1 MLATYSF
8 HNKNTLEYLNL
19 ARSRI
24 NMLKTMFTI
33 YNAIEIE
40 IEQKTFNKFKFHVL
54 SYYKDFIRKF
64 ESTDNWNTKHFE
76 KAHIYRIKIFY
87 PQTNKRIDYIKQI
100 YTYNKRDVNLYAI
113 NAILKREKMLNTENS
128 LLKKKI
134 TIAYFAEATNL

>member
-1 MLATYSF
+1 MQQLIAVITSLLLKLAPKILQTTIAILNFIMLATYSF
-8 HNKNTLEYLNL
+8 HNKNTLEYPNL

-64 ESTDNWNTKHFE
+64 ESTDN
-76 KAHIYRIKIFY
+76 
-87 PQTNKRIDYIKQI
+87 
-100 YTYNKRDVNLYAI
+100 
-113 NAILKREKMLNTENS
+113 
-128 LLKKKI
+128 
-134 TIAYFAEATNL
+134 